1 MPRLDYIEREKVN
14 GGGIYAFF
22 VFDALDA
29 KGYGVYKIGMTTNFQ
44 KRIGGYHTYLPGGLY
59 YKCRL
64 ENPSLKKAGMSLS
77 NYYVKIE
84 REIFKDIKQHG
95 GKVINMKI
103 RKTNE
108 GETEWIYA
116 SEQMIDDAFERAD
129 LKYGGKRTKFYVI
142 EDLNKELKPKL
153 VELKKNPLFKGEI
166 YFA

>member
-1 MPRLDYIEREKVN
+1 MPRPAYIEREKVN

-64 ENPSLKKAGMSLS
+64 ENRMSLS

-84 REIFKDIKQHG
+84 KEIFKDIKQNG
-95 GKVINMKI
+95 GKVINMNI

-116 SEQMIDDAFERAD
+116 SEKMIDDAFERAD
-129 LKYGGKRTKFYVI
+129 LKYAGKRTKFHII

-153 VELKKNPLFKGEI
+153 VELKKNPVFKGEI
-166 YFA
+166 YF